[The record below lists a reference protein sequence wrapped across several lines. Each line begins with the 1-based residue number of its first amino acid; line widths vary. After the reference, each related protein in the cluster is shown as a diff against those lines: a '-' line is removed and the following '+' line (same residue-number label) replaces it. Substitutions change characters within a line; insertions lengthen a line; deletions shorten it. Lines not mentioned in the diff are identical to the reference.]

1 MFEGTKKLIGNTMSD
16 MYSALQ
22 AAGKA
27 ISDQTDKTLDEF
39 FSGKNSETAENIK
52 GQTAIILTLLHTGD
66 LPPEWYLRPVDLDE
80 EFQHFNNLMDIA
92 IALAVV
98 FISFA
103 TLCLLVLC
111 GLALAYCSLKTE
123 MRVSFA
129 LQECCVFFVII
140 DCLLFVS

>member
-16 MYSALQ
+16 MYHALQ
-22 AAGKA
+22 AAGEA
-27 ISDQTDKTLDEF
+27 ISKKTNETLGEF

-80 EFQHFNNLMDIA
+80 EIRHLNNLCDIA

-103 TLCLLVLC
+103 TFCVLVFCL
-111 GLALAYCSLKTE
+111 LALAYCSLKAE
-123 MRVSFA
+123 MKVSLHFKNNVG
-129 LQECCVFFVII
+129 L
-140 DCLLFVS
+140 